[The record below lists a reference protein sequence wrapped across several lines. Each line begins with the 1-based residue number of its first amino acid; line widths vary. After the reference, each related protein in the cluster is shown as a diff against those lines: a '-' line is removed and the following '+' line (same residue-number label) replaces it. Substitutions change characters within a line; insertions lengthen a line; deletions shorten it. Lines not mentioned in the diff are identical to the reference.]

1 MKPLNKRTLAIVAFA
16 ITEFL
21 ILGIIIGLFVMGRIS
36 DTTFWTALIVTCL
49 AIPPLVYLATR
60 RITDGIKTPQE
71 QAADIINLD
80 ELHVP
85 RTPESTIIEIISIAL
100 IGVAWCIILSSHAL
114 RESIELMVALT
125 ISVISLLV
133 NAYIPSN
140 SFLFGKL
147 NNLRQ
152 VQISIRV
159 KRILAVIFSI
169 YAAFYVCSCFNTRV
183 LGYVFLGVTALTII
197 VFRIIQDKAR

>member
-1 MKPLNKRTLAIVAFA
+1 MAFA